1 MNDSGQRDLREVIEA
16 AKAGDQEAF
25 SYIYELYFK
34 PVYRYLYFRTGSPDD
49 SQELAQEVFLKAYK
63 SFGRYTY
70 STHDPLAYF
79 YTIARNTLID
89 RGRKK
94 KILLVDEEEAEHVP
108 DPGLRADEELMRGED
123 AKELHLHI
131 ATLPK
136 DQQDVIILRFI
147 QDKTTAETAEIL
159 GKREEAVRKL
169 QSRGLRSLR
178 ERFNRQ

>member
-89 RGRKK
+89 RGRK
-94 KILLVDEEEAEHVP
+94 LLDTSLGEPRASN
-108 DPGLRADEELMRGED
+108 LADEAARARGRAFQRSAFSGRPMDRTVYDSHIDFVVTDKVLKREIQFN
-123 AKELHLHI
+123 ALHLQ
-131 ATLPK
+131 A
-136 DQQDVIILRFI
+136 
-147 QDKTTAETAEIL
+147 
-159 GKREEAVRKL
+159 
-169 QSRGLRSLR
+169 
-178 ERFNRQ
+178 